1 MFIWAT
7 TKRPMILALR
17 LLDGQVVDRCKPELH
32 QAISIKLPVLI
43 AIGAK
48 PISGIVMLFIGET
61 NSNAVCVAGP
71 KLLDQPIIEFPG
83 PLAFQKLN
91 DLISSVQEFSS
102 ISPAR
107 VNRVR
112 QSYLFRIT
120 RIPGVFGRPNLLNS
134 SLASERW

>member
-32 QAISIKLPVLI
+32 QAVSIKLPVLI
-43 AIGAK
+43 AVGAK
-48 PISGIVMLFIGET
+48 PIPGVVMPFIGET

-71 KLLDQPIIEFPG
+71 KLFDQPVIEFLG
-83 PLAFQKLN
+83 PFARQKLN

-107 VNRVR
+107 INRVR
-112 QSYLFRIT
+112 ESYLFRIT